1 MAFSSDPYKWS
12 GAQYKAFKNELNAYD
27 AKQSRKASR
36 IKIGRLRFP
45 DNVRDA
51 VILDQALF
59 IKRSDPQLFR
69 SLVSKASRKA

>member
-1 MAFSSDPYKWS
+1 MALSSDPTKWS
-12 GAQYKAFKNELNAYD
+12 GTQYQAFKNELNSYD
-27 AKQSRKASR
+27 AKQSRKAVR
-36 IKIGRLRFP
+36 VKIGRLRLP